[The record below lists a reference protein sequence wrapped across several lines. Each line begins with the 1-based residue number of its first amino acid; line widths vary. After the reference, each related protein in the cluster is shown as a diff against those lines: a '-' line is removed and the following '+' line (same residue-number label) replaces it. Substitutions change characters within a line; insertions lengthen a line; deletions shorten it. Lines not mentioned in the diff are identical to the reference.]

1 MLLSNALAVLDLTDV
16 FGSRGVH
23 IGDGVIFASAVAVVV
38 TYDLTNNILIFSA
51 GKDTVAYAANG
62 AIFEGIAGNIAVIIA
77 TCADVT
83 NQTAKLISALNGN
96 VGQTAVGNTG
106 ITVADNTTGVLT
118 ACNGGV
124 GDGDISYIT
133 SCTTGQNACGGVMY
147 VAAGNVDVVE
157 LQVLHNH
164 IPGIE
169 QTGSIFGGRIRYD
182 VCITNRLAVALE
194 LNWTG
199 GSGEIKG
206 NRSNGGVV
214 EINVCFKTN
223 GPATAVIVIC
233 SGTVII
239 VAIIV
244 SMTVGEQCG
253 PVIEQLGQVQ

>member
-1 MLLSNALAVLDLTDV
+1 M
-16 FGSRGVH
+16 
-23 IGDGVIFASAVAVVV
+23 
-38 TYDLTNNILIFSA
+38 TYDLTNNILIFSV

-62 AIFEGIAGNIAVIIA
+62 AIFEGIAGNIAAGIIS

-83 NQTAKLISALNGN
+83 NQATKLMSALNGN
-96 VGQTAVGNTG
+96 IGQTAVGNTA

-157 LQVLHNH
+157 LQVLHINTWVIH
-164 IPGIE
+164 DSE

-194 LNWTG
+194 INCTG
-199 GSGEIKG
+199 VIGEFKG

-214 EINVCFKTN
+214 EVNV
-223 GPATAVIVIC
+223 
-233 SGTVII
+233 
-239 VAIIV
+239 
-244 SMTVGEQCG
+244 
-253 PVIEQLGQVQ
+253 